1 MVVGKTCVKGV
12 IIMRRWLVRL
22 CDMMRIMTEYLLD
35 YIKEFMNPIRE
46 MVIEIKPQ
54 WIKITLLVT
63 SFIIGSFIDI
73 DLD

>member
-1 MVVGKTCVKGV
+1 
-12 IIMRRWLVRL
+12 MRRWLVRL